1 MNSEELTPF
10 LLIRVP
16 LINNIIHSG
25 VSFHFLGVRPW
36 FGLVAVW
43 TGRALD
49 HFEKNVLGLKFL
61 EKNYFILI

>member
-1 MNSEELTPF
+1 
-10 LLIRVP
+10 
-16 LINNIIHSG
+16 
-25 VSFHFLGVRPW
+25 LGVRPW

-49 HFEKNVLGLKFL
+49 HFEKNVLGLKSL